1 MRKNTCRKSTV
12 TTYNAYDYYA
22 KKYGKDAYEAWLRR
36 EEEITAIAKT
46 RRDTVLDICH
56 MRENNFR
63 QMKAEGAKWAAAKD
77 LNPRPPRPPR
87 RPSMPRKSGA
97 LPRRPASFSR

>member
-1 MRKNTCRKSTV
+1 MSKHICRKSTV
-12 TTYNAYDYYA
+12 TTYNAHDYFTGL
-22 KKYGKDAYEAWLRR
+22 YGKDAYEAWLRR

-63 QMKAEGAKWAAAKD
+63 QMKVEGAKWAAA
-77 LNPRPPRPPR
+77 
-87 RPSMPRKSGA
+87 
-97 LPRRPASFSR
+97 RPASVPAIQLVPSGRDAA